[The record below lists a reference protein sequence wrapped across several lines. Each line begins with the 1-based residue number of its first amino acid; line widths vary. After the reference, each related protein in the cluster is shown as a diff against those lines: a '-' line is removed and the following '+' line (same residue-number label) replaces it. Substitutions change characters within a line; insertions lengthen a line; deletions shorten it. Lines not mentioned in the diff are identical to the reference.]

1 MTSKPMLPRL
11 GAACGIVFPIA
22 MFLAVGNG
30 NHFTPWRAV
39 TATWALVL
47 ALPFLAYLWSLLH
60 AAEGEGGWLAT
71 LALVA
76 GVSGVL
82 LKLASH
88 APELAI
94 HRDGIAKGTQ
104 LYKALDNS
112 AGAATLMSLYPLAV
126 CCAAVAVL
134 ALRQRVFP
142 RWLGIFT
149 AVTAVALAVNAGFV
163 YASFVPALLL
173 FLLWT
178 LVTSIVLLRRSW
190 GRAAAR
196 LAYSTEHS
204 QKGGRSAPA

>member
-1 MTSKPMLPRL
+1 MQPRL
-11 GAACGIVFPIA
+11 GAACGIVFPIG

-30 NHFTPWRAV
+30 NNFAPWRAV
-39 TATWALVL
+39 VATWALVL
-47 ALPFLAYLWSLLH
+47 ALPFLAYLYNLLR
-60 AAEGEGGWLAT
+60 AAEGNGGWLST
-71 LALVA
+71 TALVA

-104 LYKALDNS
+104 LYKALDNT
-112 AGAATLMSLYPLAV
+112 AGAATLMSLYPLAI
-126 CCAAVAVL
+126 CCAAVAVI
-134 ALRQRVFP
+134 ALRKRVLP
-142 RWLGIFT
+142 RWLGIFA

-178 LVTSIVLLRRSW
+178 LVASIVLLRRSPSTQP
-190 GRAAAR
+190 RV
-196 LAYSTEHS
+196 AYST
-204 QKGGRSAPA
+204 

>member
-1 MTSKPMLPRL
+1 MLPRL

-30 NHFTPWRAV
+30 NNFAPWRAV
-39 TATWALVL
+39 AATWALVL
-47 ALPFLAYLWSLLH
+47 ALPFLAYLCSLLR
-60 AAEGEGGWLAT
+60 AAEGEGGWLST
-71 LALVA
+71 TALVA

-112 AGAATLMSLYPLAV
+112 AGAATLVSLYPLAI
-126 CCAAVAVL
+126 CCAAVAVI

-149 AVTAVALAVNAGFV
+149 AVTAVALAVNAGFI

-178 LVTSIVLLRRSW
+178 LLTSIVLLRRSW
-190 GRAAAR
+190 GGATAR
-196 LAYSTEHS
+196 VAYST
-204 QKGGRSAPA
+204 

>member
-1 MTSKPMLPRL
+1 MLPRL

-30 NHFTPWRAV
+30 GHFTPWRAIA
-39 TATWALVL
+39 ATWALVL
-47 ALPFLAYLWSLLH
+47 ALPFLAYLCSLLR
-60 AAEGEGGWLAT
+60 AAEGDGGWLST

-88 APELAI
+88 APALAI
-94 HRDGIAKGTQ
+94 HRDGIHKGTQ
-104 LYKALDNS
+104 LYKALDNT

-126 CCAAVAVL
+126 CCAAVAVI
-134 ALRQRVFP
+134 ALRERVLP
-142 RWLGIFT
+142 RWLGAFA
-149 AVTAVALAVNAGFV
+149 AVTALALAVNAGFV

-178 LVTSIVLLRRSW
+178 LVTSIVLLRRNPVPQPHV
-190 GRAAAR
+190 
-196 LAYSTEHS
+196 AYST
-204 QKGGRSAPA
+204 

>member
-1 MTSKPMLPRL
+1 MTRPMLPRL

-22 MFLAVGNG
+22 MFLAVGDG
-30 NHFTPWRAV
+30 NHFAPWRAIA
-39 TATWALVL
+39 ATWALVL
-47 ALPFLAYLWSLLH
+47 ALPFLCYLWSLLR
-60 AAEGEGGWLAT
+60 AAEGEGGWLST
-71 LALVA
+71 LALVT

-104 LYKALDNS
+104 LYKVLDNT

-126 CCAAVAVL
+126 CCAAIAVI
-134 ALRQRVFP
+134 ALRERVLP
-142 RWLGIFT
+142 RWLGIST
-149 AVTAVALAVNAGFV
+149 AVTAVALTVNAGFV

-178 LVTSIVLLRRSW
+178 LVISIVLFRRSLSMQ
-190 GRAAAR
+190 AR
-196 LAYSTEHS
+196 VAYST
-204 QKGGRSAPA
+204 

>member
-1 MTSKPMLPRL
+1 MTRPMLPRL

-22 MFLAVGNG
+22 MFLVVGNG
-30 NHFTPWRAV
+30 SHFTPWRAV
-39 TATWALVL
+39 AATWALVL
-47 ALPFLAYLWSLLH
+47 ALPFLAYLCSLLRT
-60 AAEGEGGWLAT
+60 AEGDGGWLST
-71 LALVA
+71 VALVA
-76 GVSGVL
+76 GVSGIL

-94 HRDGIAKGTQ
+94 HRDGIQKGSQ

-126 CCAAVAVL
+126 CCAAVAVI
-134 ALRQRVFP
+134 ALRERVLP

-163 YASFVPALLL
+163 YASFVPAFLL

-178 LVTSIVLLRRSW
+178 LVTSIVLLRRTS
-190 GRAAAR
+190 GATAR
-196 LAYSTEHS
+196 VAYST
-204 QKGGRSAPA
+204 

>member
-1 MTSKPMLPRL
+1 MTRQVQPRL

-22 MFLAVGNG
+22 MFLAVGDG
-30 NHFTPWRAV
+30 SHFTPWRAIA
-39 TATWALVL
+39 ATWALVL
-47 ALPFLAYLWSLLH
+47 ALPFLCYLWSLLR
-60 AAEGEGGWLAT
+60 AAEGERGWLST
-71 LALVA
+71 TALVA

-104 LYKALDNS
+104 LYKALDET

-126 CCAAVAVL
+126 CCAAVAVI
-134 ALRQRVFP
+134 ALRERVLP
-142 RWLGIFT
+142 RWLGIFAAAT
-149 AVTAVALAVNAGFV
+149 VVALAVNAGFV

-178 LVTSIVLLRRSW
+178 LVTSIVLFRRGLSTQP
-190 GRAAAR
+190 RI
-196 LAYSTEHS
+196 AYST
-204 QKGGRSAPA
+204 

>member
-1 MTSKPMLPRL
+1 MNRPMLPRL

-30 NHFTPWRAV
+30 NNFAPWRAV
-39 TATWALVL
+39 AATWALVL
-47 ALPFLAYLWSLLH
+47 ALPFLAYLCSLLS
-60 AAEGEGGWLAT
+60 AAEGEGGWLST
-71 LALVA
+71 TALVA
-76 GVSGVL
+76 GVSGIL

-88 APELAI
+88 APALAI
-94 HRDGIAKGTQ
+94 HRDGIAKGSQ
-104 LYKALDNS
+104 LYKALDNT

-126 CCAAVAVL
+126 CCAAVAVV

-142 RWLGIFT
+142 RWLGTFT

-178 LVTSIVLLRRSW
+178 LVTSIVLLRRSR
-190 GRAAAR
+190 GATAR
-196 LAYSTEHS
+196 VAYST
-204 QKGGRSAPA
+204 

>member
-1 MTSKPMLPRL
+1 MLPRL

-30 NHFTPWRAV
+30 NNFAAWRAV
-39 TATWALVL
+39 AATWALVL
-47 ALPFLAYLWSLLH
+47 ALPFLAYLCSLLR
-60 AAEGEGGWLAT
+60 AAEGEGGWLST
-71 LALVA
+71 TALVA

-112 AGAATLMSLYPLAV
+112 AGAATLVSLYPLAI
-126 CCAAVAVL
+126 CCAAVAVV

-178 LVTSIVLLRRSW
+178 LVTSIVLLRQTSD
-190 GRAAAR
+190 ATAR
-196 LAYSTEHS
+196 VAYST
-204 QKGGRSAPA
+204 

>member
-1 MTSKPMLPRL
+1 MTRPMLPRL

-30 NHFTPWRAV
+30 GHFTPWRAIA
-39 TATWALVL
+39 ATWALVL
-47 ALPFLAYLWSLLH
+47 ALPFLAYLCSLLR
-60 AAEGEGGWLAT
+60 AAEGDGGWLST

-88 APELAI
+88 APALAI
-94 HRDGIAKGTQ
+94 HRDGIHKGTQ
-104 LYKALDNS
+104 LYKALDNT

-126 CCAAVAVL
+126 CCAAVAVI
-134 ALRQRVFP
+134 ALRERVLP
-142 RWLGIFT
+142 RWLGAFA
-149 AVTAVALAVNAGFV
+149 AVTALALAVNAAFV

-178 LVTSIVLLRRSW
+178 LVTSIVLLRRNPIPQPHV
-190 GRAAAR
+190 
-196 LAYSTEHS
+196 AYST
-204 QKGGRSAPA
+204 

>member
-1 MTSKPMLPRL
+1 MTRPTLSRL

-30 NHFTPWRAV
+30 NSFAPWRAV
-39 TATWALVL
+39 VATWALVL
-47 ALPFLAYLWSLLH
+47 ALPFLAYLCSLLRS
-60 AAEGEGGWLAT
+60 AEGNGGWLST

-82 LKLASH
+82 IKLASH

-94 HRDGIAKGTQ
+94 HRDHIAKGTP

-112 AGAATLMSLYPLAV
+112 AGAATLVSLYPLAI
-126 CCAAVAVL
+126 CCAAVAVI
-134 ALRQRVFP
+134 ALRERVFP
-142 RWLGIFT
+142 RWLGIFA

-178 LVTSIVLLRRSW
+178 LVTSIVLFRRTS
-190 GRAAAR
+190 GATAR
-196 LAYSTEHS
+196 VAYST
-204 QKGGRSAPA
+204 

>member
-1 MTSKPMLPRL
+1 MTRPMLSRL

-30 NHFTPWRAV
+30 NNFAPWRAV
-39 TATWALVL
+39 AATWALVL
-47 ALPFLAYLWSLLH
+47 ALPFLAYLCSLLR
-60 AAEGEGGWLAT
+60 AAEGDGGWLST
-71 LALVA
+71 TALVA

-112 AGAATLMSLYPLAV
+112 AGAATLVSLYPLAI
-126 CCAAVAVL
+126 CCAAVAVI
-134 ALRQRVFP
+134 ALRRRVFP
-142 RWLGIFT
+142 RWLGIFA

-178 LVTSIVLLRRSW
+178 LVTSIVLLRRTS
-190 GRAAAR
+190 GATAR
-196 LAYSTEHS
+196 VAYST
-204 QKGGRSAPA
+204 

>member
-1 MTSKPMLPRL
+1 MLSRL

-30 NHFTPWRAV
+30 NNFAPWRAV
-39 TATWALVL
+39 AATWALVL
-47 ALPFLAYLWSLLH
+47 ALPFLAYLCSLLR
-60 AAEGEGGWLAT
+60 AAEGDGGWLST
-71 LALVA
+71 TALVA

-112 AGAATLMSLYPLAV
+112 AGAATLVSLYPLAI
-126 CCAAVAVL
+126 CCAAVAVI

-142 RWLGIFT
+142 RWLGIFA

-178 LVTSIVLLRRSW
+178 LVTSIVLLRRTS
-190 GRAAAR
+190 GATAR
-196 LAYSTEHS
+196 VAYST
-204 QKGGRSAPA
+204 

>member
-1 MTSKPMLPRL
+1 MTGPMLSRL

-30 NHFTPWRAV
+30 SHFAPWRAV
-39 TATWALVL
+39 AATWALVL
-47 ALPFLAYLWSLLH
+47 ALPFLAYLCSLLRT
-60 AAEGEGGWLAT
+60 AEGEGGWLST
-71 LALVA
+71 TALVA

-94 HRDGIAKGTQ
+94 HREGIAKGTQ

-112 AGAATLMSLYPLAV
+112 AGAATLVSLYPLAI
-126 CCAAVAVL
+126 CCAAVAVI
-134 ALRQRVFP
+134 ALREHVFP
-142 RWLGIFT
+142 RWLGIFA
-149 AVTAVALAVNAGFV
+149 AVTAVALALNAGFV

-178 LVTSIVLLRRSW
+178 LVTGIVLFRRSPSPQP
-190 GRAAAR
+190 RV
-196 LAYSTEHS
+196 AYST
-204 QKGGRSAPA
+204 